1 MTSAKESVHLILA
14 LDCSGSMKRI
24 RDQLLEG
31 YQTFLR
37 QQREQSGECSVTVVT
52 FSSEPQLVFERK
64 PLQEVSAELDLVC
77 AGMTALYDTVGW
89 ICRQYAG
96 PQPTILVV
104 ISDDRD
110 TVSKMS
116 KEQMLEELEQRKK
129 NGWTVVTLCKSA
141 RDVPPELN
149 PLPSVHSEFGSV
161 LSGQLSRVVST
172 ARALSTARD
181 DSVFSL
187 REALRCS
194 SV

>member
-1 MTSAKESVHLILA
+1 
-14 LDCSGSMKRI
+14 
-24 RDQLLEG
+24 
-31 YQTFLR
+31 
-37 QQREQSGECSVTVVT
+37 VTVVT

-181 DSVFSL
+181 DSVLSL